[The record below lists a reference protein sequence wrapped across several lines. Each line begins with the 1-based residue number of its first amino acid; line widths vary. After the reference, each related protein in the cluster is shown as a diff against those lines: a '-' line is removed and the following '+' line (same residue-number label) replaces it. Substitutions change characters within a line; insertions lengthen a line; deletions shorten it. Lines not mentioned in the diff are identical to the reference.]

1 MGVGISPKRIRV
13 PTVRLP
19 STELNPGEEEKV
31 AFVLEGMTPFLLS
44 ESGLN
49 SSAEMFC
56 EYLLGGAW

>member
-1 MGVGISPKRIRV
+1 MGFPPKGSGV

-31 AFVLEGMTPFLLS
+31 AFVLEGMTLFLLS
-44 ESGLN
+44 ESGLK